1 MLLFILISGIFL
13 FSCEKDKETENP
25 DADDNTEDPVPED
38 PDSSD
43 SFGRKKNMGGLRQ
56 SYKKQ
61 SPPSAA
67 NSQRCFISL

>member
-43 SFGRKKNMGGLRQ
+43 SFDQNGGTLEWE
-56 SYKKQ
+56 
-61 SPPSAA
+61 A
-67 NSQRCFISL
+67 FSLERNLLERNEV